1 MSSSSSFFSL
11 EDHMDPEIT
20 TFPIWKLLSRMHVSL
35 TLHNTESF
43 VIGYVCAQYR
53 TDISSPKPP
62 NLRTEGI
69 SPYRHYTPSM
79 WNHPQFETEFQQL
92 NVPRCNSSE
101 SNHGKWLSL
110 SPEVQHPIFFG
121 FLKTINITSQ
131 ESKAKRRQVV
141 RKNAFDID
149 KINTWHF
156 SIFVGGNNR
165 GDVKIGFLAS

>member
-1 MSSSSSFFSL
+1 
-11 EDHMDPEIT
+11 
-20 TFPIWKLLSRMHVSL
+20 
-35 TLHNTESF
+35 
-43 VIGYVCAQYR
+43 
-53 TDISSPKPP
+53 
-62 NLRTEGI
+62 
-69 SPYRHYTPSM
+69 
-79 WNHPQFETEFQQL
+79 
-92 NVPRCNSSE
+92 
-101 SNHGKWLSL
+101 LSL